1 MTNRRTSDRPSSTS
15 AIGATFCATDRH
27 EPSHFPWPLESN
39 RPPCPT
45 QLSAGIDQEEGPG
58 VTEPR
63 YRPVSVAAA
72 TRPTHVEL
80 EGSHGKLSGIDL
92 RGHNRS
98 HAAHPHPVADAG
110 TPRVAG
116 PRPARASAR
125 RPASL
130 LGAGRRNPQL
140 LRSVRGTGRR
150 RLVSIAAYPL
160 GRHLDAHNS
169 GGRC

>member
-1 MTNRRTSDRPSSTS
+1 MTNRRPSHRPSSTS
-15 AIGATFCATDRH
+15 AIGAIFGATDRH
-27 EPSHFPWPLESN
+27 EPSHFPWPLEST
-39 RPPCPT
+39 RQPCPT
-45 QLSAGIDQEEGPG
+45 QLPAGIDQEEGPG

-72 TRPTHVEL
+72 TSPTHVEL
-80 EGSHGKLSGIDL
+80 ESSPGKLPGIDL
-92 RGHNRS
+92 RGPNRS

-116 PRPARASAR
+116 LRPASTSAR

-130 LGAGRRNPQL
+130 LGAPTQPTATAQRHGNWTTPSCL
-140 LRSVRGTGRR
+140 FAV
-150 RLVSIAAYPL
+150 YPL
-160 GRHLDAHNS
+160 GRHLVAHHS